1 MMSSFVLN
9 TGNFETKYAYAGCA
23 APFFGPSGPC
33 FDLFTA
39 SDLPF
44 TERTIMENLAR
55 NIELNYGDWQMSDR
69 KWDDEDASL
78 QLPAII
84 CTEFVADDM
93 KQYRMAK
100 WVDLHKISSFED
112 HRDDS
117 LCDKWLPPI
126 DDGVKIRW
134 DKPSYLSD
142 NVGIVKVN
150 DSAMNQDDKKIDTFD
165 IHVWSDI
172 DHKGIELTV
181 TETDI
186 DGGIFEG
193 MVFFTTADES
203 SGTMLLVEDAVYAE
217 HKSSVNFSRITN
229 EYEASKCAEGTR
241 LIDGVCEVIDNGCEP
256 DLYGN
261 IYCKPKYDYL
271 QIILSEPY
279 ALLFVFGTP
288 LLIAGIVIGV
298 IILRKR
304 K

>member
-1 MMSSFVLN
+1 MKTSILMIFVGIIMSLFVLN
-9 TGNFETKYAYAGCA
+9 TGNFETKYAYAGCV

-33 FDLFTA
+33 FDSFTA
-39 SDLPF
+39 SDLPL
-44 TERTIMENLAR
+44 TERTIMENLAK

-84 CTEFVADDM
+84 CTEFVAGGM

-142 NVGIVKVN
+142 DIGVVKVN
-150 DSAMNQDDKKIDTFD
+150 DNAMNQDDKKIDTFD

-181 TETDI
+181 IETDI

-193 MVFFTTADES
+193 TVFFTTEDES

-217 HKSSVNFSRITN
+217 HKSSVNFVRIIDEPKDELADEDICGLGN
-229 EYEASKCAEGTR
+229 K
-241 LIDGVCEVIDNGCEP
+241 LIDGVCINP
-256 DLYGN
+256 N
-261 IYCKPKYDYL
+261 KPYFDAGL
-271 QIILSEPY
+271 NQI
-279 ALLFVFGTP
+279 LLFAAMG
-288 LLIAGIVIGV
+288 GV
-298 IILRKR
+298 ISVISIVVWRSK